1 MSRDT
6 GMHRRAFL
14 TMDAQPGG
22 KVWRIGLL
30 YSSLPP
36 TPLGQGPFHERMRE
50 LCTGVTSSP
59 SRGRSAKGAAQG
71 GLMSYSY
78 NLDDAVRLSADVV
91 DKIMRGAKAGEIP
104 IQQPTKLRL
113 VINLETA
120 KTLGLRIPE
129 ALLVRANQVIE

>member
-1 MSRDT
+1 MS
-6 GMHRRAFL
+6 
-14 TMDAQPGG
+14 
-22 KVWRIGLL
+22 
-30 YSSLPP
+30 
-36 TPLGQGPFHERMRE
+36 
-50 LCTGVTSSP
+50 C
-59 SRGRSAKGAAQG
+59 
-71 GLMSYSY
+71 SY

-91 DKIMRGAKAGEIP
+91 NKIMRGAKAGEIP